1 MHGHLFFCFYL
12 FYITCSY
19 CGSWAS
25 ISVISIRRYLQ
36 KNIQN
41 LRVNLTCLVWADIL
55 MSLLKLNLKI
65 ICIISKV
72 WWKQQEVLNLISWL
86 QWKPLKAGH
95 CLQRQTIWRVHR
107 LSYRHLPAHLS
118 HIALFLYQPTV
129 LSKILLRQFD
139 GVWLPDYLLFGL
151 VCFAGILSVV
161 SDCIRLYLHL
171 LFSCKRVLTLTST
184 VM

>member
-1 MHGHLFFCFYL
+1 MVICSFVFTCFTSLALIAVPELPYQSFLYAGICRRIFRILELTWLVLFEQTYWCL
-12 FYITCSY
+12 C
-19 CGSWAS
+19 WNS
-25 ISVISIRRYLQ
+25 IS
-36 KNIQN
+36 
-41 LRVNLTCLVWADIL
+41 
-55 MSLLKLNLKI
+55 KLSAL
-65 ICIISKV
+65 
-72 WWKQQEVLNLISWL
+72 SWL

-151 VCFAGILSVV
+151 VCFASILSVV